1 MTAAQDPAK
10 TEVWLTVTG
19 EQTLAEGRKDS
30 SRTSVRAL
38 YENRDGA
45 RVFRFR
51 EQDPQSG
58 AVTESVM
65 EFSEGICSIKRS
77 GAINVVM
84 KFVPGQEQSCMYG
97 TPFGAIP
104 MAILTRRFA
113 VKEIGENF
121 HARIRYRLVPEGGDP
136 MECAVT
142 VKAEPLEE

>member
-1 MTAAQDPAK
+1 MTAAQDYAK

-19 EQTLAEGRKDS
+19 EQTLAEGSKDS

-38 YENRDGA
+38 YENRDGV

-51 EQDPQSG
+51 EEDSQSG

-65 EFSEGICSIKRS
+65 EFSEGICSITRS
-77 GAINVVM
+77 GGINVVM
-84 KFVPGQEQSCMYG
+84 KFAPGQEQNCMYG

-104 MAILTRRFA
+104 MAVLTRHFA
-113 VKEIGENF
+113 VKEIGGNF

-142 VKAEPLEE
+142 VKAEPVE

>member
-1 MTAAQDPAK
+1 MTAAQDSAK

-38 YENRDGA
+38 YENRDGV

-77 GAINVVM
+77 GAVNVVM
-84 KFVPGQEQSCMYG
+84 QFVPGQEQGCMYG

-104 MAILTRRFA
+104 MAILTRHFV

-142 VKAEPLEE
+142 VKAEPVEV